1 MESIYKSDVVVV
13 GSGISGLMVA
23 ISLYPR
29 KVTLVTKKKLGEMS
43 SSSWAQGGIA
53 AAVGKDDHPDIHFAD
68 TIKASSGLNNKD
80 AVKMI
85 TSEALEIVSF
95 LETINIPF
103 DKDQN
108 NNFYLSIEAA
118 HSKRRVLKINGDQS
132 GKFIVQKLI
141 EYAKSQD
148 HITFVEDVSVDH
160 IVQNENMCEGIV
172 GHINKTGVV
181 DNFVFLQAP
190 NVVLATGGIGS
201 IYAHTTNPRD
211 IYGEGIAMAA
221 KAGAK
226 LKDMEFVQFHP
237 TALDIGLDP
246 APLLT
251 EAIRGEGAF
260 LVDEDQ
266 NRFML
271 SVHPDKELAPR
282 DVVARTIFRQQEKGR
297 STFLDCRHFIKG
309 NFKIMFPTANEFL
322 AKANIDPEKDLIP
335 IIPAAHYHMGGIQ
348 VDLNGKSSVEGLWA
362 CGETSSTG
370 AHGANRLASNSLLEA
385 FVFARK
391 IAQTINS
398 RPISLT
404 KLQKINIDN
413 YFPKEKTISKV
424 RAKKY
429 IWQLRSNMTRN
440 VGLERSKQSLIQAF
454 IEFDRIERE
463 SKHLSAKL
471 KDMILVSRLIT
482 YAALAREESRGT
494 HFRNDF
500 SETIP
505 HFNKSLDFD
514 IKDMTNFLNN
524 ITNKTSI
531 KTA

>member
-1 MESIYKSDVVVV
+1 
-13 GSGISGLMVA
+13 
-23 ISLYPR
+23 
-29 KVTLVTKKKLGEMS
+29 
-43 SSSWAQGGIA
+43 
-53 AAVGKDDHPDIHFAD
+53 
-68 TIKASSGLNNKD
+68 
-80 AVKMI
+80 
-85 TSEALEIVSF
+85 
-95 LETINIPF
+95 
-103 DKDQN
+103 
-108 NNFYLSIEAA
+108 
-118 HSKRRVLKINGDQS
+118 
-132 GKFIVQKLI
+132 
-141 EYAKSQD
+141 
-148 HITFVEDVSVDH
+148 
-160 IVQNENMCEGIV
+160 MCEGIV